1 MNNNEDEILVIVSAF
16 FALILYGIIGFI
28 TGYFL
33 NRTIHKNPGLILGK
47 DRLVIKDNLFFLVDN
62 SHCLSVFCGSLW
74 VFFVA
79 FIIWVKIGRN
89 IYNTKLKYEEDR
101 FVSWFV

>member
-1 MNNNEDEILVIVSAF
+1 MNNNEDKILVIVSAF

-33 NRTIHKNPGLILGK
+33 NRTIHTNPGLILGK
-47 DRLVIKDNLFFLVDN
+47 DRLVTKDSLFFLIGN
-62 SHCLSVFCGSLW
+62 SYRLSVFCGSLW
-74 VFFVA
+74 VFFIA
-79 FIIWVKIGRN
+79 FIIWIKIGRN